1 MRTIQKIDLVN
12 ETSET
17 SFHKA
22 PSNLGLDLGICF
34 KTLIFSLGTL
44 LQAGGTHTGENT
56 VQDYPFFLM
65 LQKSFKTYFQ
75 PG

>member
-1 MRTIQKIDLVN
+1 MHSIQKIDLVN

-34 KTLIFSLGTL
+34 KTLIFLPGNPVTGRGTSYRGKYSTRLSLFL
-44 LQAGGTHTGENT
+44 T
-56 VQDYPFFLM
+56 VQ
-65 LQKSFKTYFQ
+65 K
-75 PG
+75 